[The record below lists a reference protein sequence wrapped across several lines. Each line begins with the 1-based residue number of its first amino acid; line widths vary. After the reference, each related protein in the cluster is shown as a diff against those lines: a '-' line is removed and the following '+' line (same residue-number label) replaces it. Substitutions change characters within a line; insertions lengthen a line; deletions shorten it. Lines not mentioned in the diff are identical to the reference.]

1 MRFPRIRF
9 QWCRSAFLVG
19 VHRSRY
25 SAELS
30 VFLGVF
36 CVVVS

>member
-9 QWCRSAFLVG
+9 NWCRCAFLVG
-19 VHRSRY
+19 VHCSRY
-25 SAELS
+25 SPQLS